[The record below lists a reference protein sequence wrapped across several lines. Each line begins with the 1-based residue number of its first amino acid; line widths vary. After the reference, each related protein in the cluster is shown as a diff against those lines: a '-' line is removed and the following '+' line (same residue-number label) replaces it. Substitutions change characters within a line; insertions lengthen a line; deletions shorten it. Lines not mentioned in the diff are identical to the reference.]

1 MSMTAAELG
10 RIVGV
15 STATISRALNNSGAV
30 STKTREAIFRALQET
45 RYVPRRQ
52 GKERRANF
60 MRPDVGNVVE
70 IIFHRHSPVEQ
81 LALGGPEI
89 SLGPLVPLPEG
100 GLSSE
105 GYQFAVSFHR
115 QIIDGAI
122 AELARWD
129 FRAVVQFNTD
139 LLDSKFLADM
149 NKPDKRG
156 VLIVGE
162 PSDKF
167 DQFVR
172 QCRHPLVL
180 ADFRSEG
187 TAEVVTSDSYDGVFQ
202 AFDHLYAL
210 GHRKIGFVGNETDLN
225 ERCMAFRAK
234 MASAGLALRPDW
246 FYRGGPH
253 IEPTARGLKQMLTL
267 ADRPT
272 ALLCGN
278 DCYAI
283 GAMRAAAMVGLNVPR
298 DLSVVGF
305 DDIDVSALITPPMTT
320 VRVPQMQIGQQAA
333 RQLMIAV
340 QSGTAVPR
348 GCSVRLKTELVVRG
362 STGPAGR

>member
-10 RIVGV
+10 KIVGV

-30 STKTREAIFRALQET
+30 SSKTREAIFRALQQT
-45 RYVPRRQ
+45 KYVPRRQ
-52 GKERRANF
+52 ASQRRANL
-60 MRPDVGNVVE
+60 MRSDVGNVVE
-70 IIFHRHSPVEQ
+70 IVFHRHSPVEQ
-81 LALGGPEI
+81 LAVGGRDF
-89 SLGPLVPLPEG
+89 SVGPLAPLPAG

-139 LLDSKFLADM
+139 LLEPKFLADM

-156 VLIVGE
+156 VLMVGE

-167 DQFVR
+167 EAFAK

-180 ADFRSEG
+180 ADFRTE
-187 TAEVVTSDSYDGVFQ
+187 APADVVTSDSYDGIYQ
-202 AFDHLYAL
+202 AFDHLYGL

-225 ERCMAFRAK
+225 ERRLAFYAK
-234 MASAGLALRPDW
+234 SAEAGLGVNPKW
-246 FYRGGPH
+246 IYRGHPH
-253 IEPTARGLKQMLTL
+253 IEPTARAVAEMLRQ

-272 ALLCGN
+272 AILCGN

-283 GAMRAAAMVGLNVPR
+283 GTMRAAAMVGLEIPR
-298 DLSVVGF
+298 DLSIVGF
-305 DDIDVSALITPPMTT
+305 DDIDASALMTPAMTT
-320 VRVPQMQIGQQAA
+320 IRVPQAQIGVQAA
-333 RQLMIAV
+333 RQLMISIQNGHAH
-340 QSGTAVPR
+340 PY
-348 GCSVRLKTELVVRG
+348 GCSVRLKTELVVRQ
-362 STGPAGR
+362 STGPAPQ

>member
-45 RYVPRRQ
+45 KYVPRRQ
-52 GKERRANF
+52 GNQRRASL

-81 LALGGPEI
+81 LDVGGPELA
-89 SLGPLVPLPEG
+89 LGPLVPLPAG
-100 GLSSE
+100 GLSSA

-129 FRAVVQFNTD
+129 FRSVVQFNTD

-162 PSDKF
+162 ASDKF
-167 DQFVR
+167 TQFAR
-172 QCRHPLVL
+172 HCRHPLVL
-180 ADFRSEG
+180 ADFRCEG
-187 TAEVVTSDSYDGVFQ
+187 PHEVITSDNYDGVFQ
-202 AFDHLYAL
+202 AFDHLYGL
-210 GHRKIGFVGNETDLN
+210 GHRRIGFVGNDLDLS
-225 ERCMAFRAK
+225 ERYMAFAAR
-234 MASAGLALRPDW
+234 MATAGLALRPDW
-246 FYRGGPH
+246 VYRGGPH
-253 IEPTARGLKQMLTL
+253 IGPTATGVARMLST

-283 GAMRAAAMVGLNVPR
+283 GAMRAATSIGLQVPS

-320 VRVPQMQIGQQAA
+320 VRVPQMQIGVQAA
-333 RQLMIAV
+333 RQLMIAI
-340 QSGTAVPR
+340 QNGHAAPR
-348 GCSVRLKTELVVRG
+348 GCSVRLKTELVVRQ
-362 STGPAGR
+362 STAPCHG